1 MSRIALIGENSSV
14 YVSLLIDIWNNHDC
28 AVLLD
33 WRIPYAALIDLM
45 TEAKVEK
52 CYIDEK
58 IYNKFALSLDCNI
71 EFITYDNHVT
81 TEYIPSEI
89 CDKYMDNYSE
99 DEAIIIYSSGTTG
112 RSKGIILSHRAIQ
125 LNADAIIDYM
135 QPNTSDV
142 IYIVKTISHSSTIT
156 GELLVGL
163 KSKMRIVIAPVIV
176 PPRIILRNI
185 IQYQVSIVC
194 INPTLAALM
203 CDEVERQEYHISSLR
218 KIYVSGSILYDHV
231 YDRLHKLFDAIEIYN
246 VYGLSEAGPRVTA
259 QTASTAKINS
269 VGKPICGVD
278 IMVVDDTG
286 AQVECYEKGYVH
298 IKTPCLYNGYVHG
311 KAKNASLVDDWYN
324 TGDIGYLDADNEL
337 HIIGRS
343 DDVIIIHSHKIYP
356 YDIETCILDTGLI
369 NECIV
374 TVNEANG
381 MLYCLYTGDK
391 ISANQ
396 LRYKLRFK
404 LMDYEIPYKFIH
416 CYLLPKTMNNKVK
429 KEDIQKLISD
439 SYNEEK

>member
-33 WRIPYAALIDLM
+33 WRIPYATLIDLM

-71 EFITYDNHVT
+71 EFITYDNHVI

-163 KSKMRIVIAPVIV
+163 KSKMQIVIAPVIV

-185 IQYQVSIVC
+185 IQYQVTIVC

-231 YDRLHKLFDAIEIYN
+231 YDRLHKLFGVIEIYN

-298 IKTPCLYNGYVHG
+298 IKTPCLYSGYVHG
-311 KAKNASLVDDWYN
+311 DRKNVPLLDGWFN
-324 TGDIGYLDADNEL
+324 TGDIGYFDENNEL
-337 HIIGRS
+337 YIVGR
-343 DDVIIIHSHKIYP
+343 DDDIIIINSHKVYSYDVEKLIKKIAQVKECVIYKSNSHNK
-356 YDIETCILDTGLI
+356 ENLI
-369 NECIV
+369 
-374 TVNEANG
+374 
-381 MLYCLYTGDK
+381 CLYSGETIDH
-391 ISANQ
+391 IQIRETLSTI
-396 LRYKLRFK
+396 LLP
-404 LMDYEIPYKFIH
+404 YEIP
-416 CYLLPKTMNNKVK
+416 NKYIKITEFPYTYSGKINRSQIYSMV
-429 KEDIQKLISD
+429 EYS
-439 SYNEEK
+439 